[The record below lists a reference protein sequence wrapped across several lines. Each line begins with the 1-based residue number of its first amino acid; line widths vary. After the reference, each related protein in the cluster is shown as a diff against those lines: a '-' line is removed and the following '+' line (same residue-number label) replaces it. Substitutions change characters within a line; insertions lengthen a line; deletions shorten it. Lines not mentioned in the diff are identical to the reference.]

1 MCVDLY
7 GVENRMCAHTKT
19 VLPLDNVIWDD
30 FFNVPISIAMLFV
43 MNMCNHYI
51 LFLKVWENTNVK
63 S

>member
-1 MCVDLY
+1 MCTHKDY
-7 GVENRMCAHTKT
+7 
-19 VLPLDNVIWDD
+19 VLPLDNVIWND

-43 MNMCNHYI
+43 VNMCNHYI